1 MVCPAMQLLPQFSV
15 PQNGEWVAHLVTV
28 RCRVVAT
35 VRGETEVEANN
46 LAIEMATAWNRREEI
61 LAGSV
66 AAARG
71 VEHYTKH

>member
-1 MVCPAMQLLPQFSV
+1 
-15 PQNGEWVAHLVTV
+15 LVTV